1 VPAVQLLA
9 DGARALGIRLND
21 DQLAAFQTYYELLVA
36 WNARVNLTR
45 ITEFEAVQTK
55 HFLDSLSC
63 LAAIRRYPA
72 LSAGMTPPE
81 LEVIDVGSGAGFPG
95 LPLKI
100 AFPALRLTLLEAT
113 AKKTAFL
120 QAAVERLGLSG
131 VTVVTARAEEAGQDP
146 ARREGCD
153 LVVARA
159 LADMAVLAELTLPL
173 ARAGGWVVAQ
183 KGEDPAAEV
192 AAAQKAIKLLGG
204 RVAEVLPV
212 AVPGLEAAR
221 HLVVLEKIA
230 ATPPGYP
237 RRPGL
242 PAKRPLA

>member
-1 VPAVQLLA
+1 MQTLA
-9 DGARALGIRLND
+9 DGARALGIRLSD
-21 DQLAAFQTYYELLVA
+21 DQLDAFQTYYEMLVA

-45 ITEFEAVQTK
+45 IAEYEAVQTK

-72 LSAGMTPPE
+72 LSAG
-81 LEVIDVGSGAGFPG
+81 LEAGLRAIDVGSGAGFPG

-100 AFPALRLTLLEAT
+100 ACPALRLTLLEAT
-113 AKKTAFL
+113 GKKTAFL
-120 QAAVERLGLSG
+120 QAVVERLGLSE
-131 VTVVTARAEEAGQDP
+131 VTVVTARAEEAGQD
-146 ARREGCD
+146 AAHREGYD
-153 LVVARA
+153 LVLARA
-159 LADMAVLAELTLPL
+159 LADMAVLAELSLPL
-173 ARAGGWVVAQ
+173 ARVGGWVVAQ
-183 KGEDPAAEV
+183 KGGDPAAEV

-204 RVAEVLPV
+204 RLAEVLPV

-221 HLVVLEKIA
+221 HLVVLEKVG

-242 PAKRPLA
+242 PAKRPLV